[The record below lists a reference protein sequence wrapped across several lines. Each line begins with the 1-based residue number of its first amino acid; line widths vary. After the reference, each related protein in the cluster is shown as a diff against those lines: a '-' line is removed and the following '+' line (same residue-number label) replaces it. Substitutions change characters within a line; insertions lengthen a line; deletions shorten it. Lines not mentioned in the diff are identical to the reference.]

1 MILIYSYC
9 LNVQLGLD
17 TSSKH
22 YITIS
27 LKINNYMSFLY
38 QTSKKDTVFI
48 RADFISF
55 WSWKYIQSLELT
67 QTESIHCTRG
77 KVTEC
82 YISISQSIHTIFNIF
97 DLSDDDRN
105 QIFKKCKENP
115 CLTLISIGN
124 YYTLR
129 GMLNLWLYFFFV
141 SKYVKLY
148 VKLLKKNK
156 TKKKNIVITILH
168 HLRKKCMCLNSAWFK
183 EILGTSKLS

>member
-105 QIFKKCKENP
+105 QILKKCKENP

-148 VKLLKKNK
+148 IKLLKKKKQKK
-156 TKKKNIVITILH
+156 TKHCYHNTSSSKEEMHVFEF
-168 HLRKKCMCLNSAWFK
+168 CMV
-183 EILGTSKLS
+183 

>member
-67 QTESIHCTRG
+67 QTESIHFTRG

-105 QIFKKCKENP
+105 QILKKCKENP

-148 VKLLKKNK
+148 IKLLKKY
-156 TKKKNIVITILH
+156 
-168 HLRKKCMCLNSAWFK
+168 
-183 EILGTSKLS
+183 

>member
-67 QTESIHCTRG
+67 QTESIHFTRG

-124 YYTLR
+124 Y
-129 GMLNLWLYFFFV
+129 N
-141 SKYVKLY
+141 LY
-148 VKLLKKNK
+148 VERHVEFVIIIFFRVKICKVVHQTSQKILVYVKNK
-156 TKKKNIVITILH
+156 TL
-168 HLRKKCMCLNSAWFK
+168 
-183 EILGTSKLS
+183 LSQYFII